1 MRLQSAG
8 LRLKR
13 SKCSFLQS
21 SIEYL
26 GHRVDAEGLHPTT
39 DKLRAVVE
47 APTPKNIQELRSFLG
62 LLNYY
67 SNFIANLSAIL
78 HPLNRL
84 LSKDNPWEW
93 TSECETAFQ
102 EAKRSLT
109 SSTVL
114 VHYNPDLP
122 LKVAADASSRGLGAV
137 LSQVMPDG
145 MEHPVAYASRTLSS
159 AEKKYAQ
166 VEKEALALIFAVKK
180 FHQYLYGRVFT
191 LVTDHKPLLVI
202 LGPTK
207 GIPSLAA
214 SRLQRWAVLLS
225 AYSYKIEYKS
235 SEKHENADALSR
247 LPLYLNIP
255 LK

>member
-1 MRLQSAG
+1 MLQGLKGVVCYVDDILVTGEDDNSHLENLQHVLERLQSAG

-145 MEHPVAYASRTLSS
+145 MEHPVACISNPLLSR
-159 AEKKYAQ
+159 KKICTSC
-166 VEKEALALIFAVKK
+166 LALIFAVKK
-180 FHQYLYGRVFT
+180 FHQYLYGRLWLQITSRSDQRREFLLLQH
-191 LVTDHKPLLVI
+191 LVSNMGGSAKLGLL
-202 LGPTK
+202 L
-207 GIPSLAA
+207 
-214 SRLQRWAVLLS
+214 
-225 AYSYKIEYKS
+225 
-235 SEKHENADALSR
+235 H
-247 LPLYLNIP
+247 
-255 LK
+255 